1 MRPKLCWVKKPFLF
15 LSKLNLLKTLIKSIF
30 FIFSYFLG
38 SIGVKFKIFMS
49 SGLQLKS
56 LIKSNLFCSV
66 KTTILN
72 AFSTALSIIFFWF
85 KYPPVLSSVKFLYFF
100 ISVFQILITKEKL
113 SQ

>member
-1 MRPKLCWVKKPFLF
+1 MRPKLCWVKKPFF
-15 LSKLNLLKTLIKSIF
+15 IFIKIKSIKDF
-30 FIFSYFLG
+30 NKIYIFYFLVFLG

-100 ISVFQILITKEKL
+100 ISVFQILITK
-113 SQ
+113 